1 MKFLQSLRPQIM
13 FCVYYKNNNFED
25 GMDYKLSKQ
34 LIDEGRTNKSIYML
48 TLGAFKIIL
57 MRYRNTRKICILL
70 FSLKKMKVA

>member
-1 MKFLQSLRPQIM
+1 MKFLQSPRPQIM

-57 MRYRNTRKICILL
+57 LRYRNTRKICILL
-70 FSLKKMKVA
+70 FSFKKMKVA

>member
-70 FSLKKMKVA
+70 FSLKK